1 MQIYVEMVSVE
12 GSMKVEIIKFKN
24 ANNTEPKILFKNKC
38 IQPEQNFRCS
48 YNQKNNRV
56 VEYRSK

>member
-1 MQIYVEMVSVE
+1 MVSVE
-12 GSMKVEIIKFKN
+12 DSMKVEIIKFKN